1 MRTPVHLG
9 ILENCEGN
17 VLAGADGHDGYGC
30 LLACPIVN
38 FQAVS
43 STGFGLATPSELF
56 KIAQAVAG
64 DCVSVFQYL
73 LYAVYVGKPMGF
85 NGRVVFQ
92 SGQKDRHTDICG
104 NIFLG
109 CMFRYVEFAA
119 ADSATV
125 IHLRRNHAQQINI
138 CGASACR
145 RRRAKES
152 LSNLSGYCR
161 YQKSVYGFGRLL
173 RYSSFVVP
181 AMAGAARLNKTT
193 AAKMA
198 ISFFITN
205 APL

>member
-1 MRTPVHLG
+1 MRVPTALMIRLLVSLPNRKFPSR
-9 ILENCEGN
+9 ILNGLRVGN
-17 VLAGADGHDGYGC
+17 
-30 LLACPIVN
+30 P
-38 FQAVS
+38 
-43 STGFGLATPSELF
+43 PSELF

-92 SGQKDRHTDICG
+92 SGERDRPTDVCG
-104 NIFLG
+104 NISLG
-109 CMFRYVEFAA
+109 CTFRYVEFVA

-125 IHLRRNHAQQINI
+125 IHLLQKSRQQINI

-152 LSNLSGYCR
+152 LSNLSGSCR

-173 RYSSFVVP
+173 RYSSFVGP
-181 AMAGAARLNKTT
+181 AMASAARLNKTT

-205 APL
+205 ATL